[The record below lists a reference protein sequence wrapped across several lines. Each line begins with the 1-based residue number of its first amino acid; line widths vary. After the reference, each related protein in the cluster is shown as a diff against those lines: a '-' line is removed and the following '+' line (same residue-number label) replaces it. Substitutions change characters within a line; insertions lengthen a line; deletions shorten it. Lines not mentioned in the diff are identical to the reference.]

1 MDINKLFQS
10 TLHLFRKHEAQQSEN
25 NKSNNS
31 NTRCYWWLKG
41 AGSKTF
47 KIILISVAALIV
59 LLSVLAAGMFIG
71 FKKADHSYRWGENYY
86 QNFGG
91 PGRGLP
97 RDFVGKD
104 FMGGHGVDGQIIK
117 IDGSTL
123 IIEGRDNI
131 EKIVLI
137 KEDTL
142 IRRLRETIK
151 LSDLKVDEQIVVI
164 GQPNDVGQVEA
175 KLIRVLPASPELQ
188 RGEPSPPLNVS
199 PAATSSSINQ

>member
-1 MDINKLFQS
+1 MDINKLFQ
-10 TLHLFRKHEAQQSEN
+10 
-25 NKSNNS
+25 
-31 NTRCYWWLKG
+31 
-41 AGSKTF
+41 SKTF

-71 FKKADHSYRWGENYY
+71 FKKAGHSYSWGENYY

-91 PGRGLP
+91 PSRGFP
-97 RDFVGKD
+97 GDFAGKD

-123 IIEGRDNI
+123 LIEGRDNV

-175 KLIRVLPASPELQ
+175 KLIRVLP
-188 RGEPSPPLNVS
+188 R
-199 PAATSSSINQ
+199 